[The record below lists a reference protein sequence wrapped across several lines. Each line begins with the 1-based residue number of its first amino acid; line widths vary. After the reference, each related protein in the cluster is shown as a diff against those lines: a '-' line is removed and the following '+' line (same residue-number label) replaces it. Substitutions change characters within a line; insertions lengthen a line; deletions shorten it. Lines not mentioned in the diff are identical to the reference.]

1 MNKRDDDL
9 MRGRNAAIPEPS
21 SADATDIVR
30 SRQRDRARLM
40 AILLGVFVVLVFAIS
55 IVKMQIGHAG

>member
-1 MNKRDDDL
+1 MNDENSQEL
-9 MRGRNAAIPEPS
+9 
-21 SADATDIVR
+21 VR
-30 SRQRDRARLM
+30 RRQRDRARLM